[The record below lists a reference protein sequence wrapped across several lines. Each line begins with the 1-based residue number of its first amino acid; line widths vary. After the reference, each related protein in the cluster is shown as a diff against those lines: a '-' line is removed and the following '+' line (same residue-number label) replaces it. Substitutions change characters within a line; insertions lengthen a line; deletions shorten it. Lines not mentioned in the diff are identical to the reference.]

1 MFAVST
7 YRREGYWFAVVSP
20 GHSLSGTKSMALTK
34 RRAVRNL
41 REALANI
48 SDLPDETSGP
58 RLPDIA
64 VIGALVAAFGA
75 SAA

>member
-48 SDLPDETSGP
+48 SDLPD
-58 RLPDIA
+58 IA